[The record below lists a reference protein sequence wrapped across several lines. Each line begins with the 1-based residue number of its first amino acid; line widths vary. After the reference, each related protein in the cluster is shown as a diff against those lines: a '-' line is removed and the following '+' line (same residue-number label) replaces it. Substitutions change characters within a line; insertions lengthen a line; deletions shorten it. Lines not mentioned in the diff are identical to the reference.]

1 MTRNINK
8 TKKIRQEISIL
19 LKMHGNK
26 QVFQMINILHPLNSK
41 KKSQTNSRMIKW
53 NKNPKKHWMNQ
64 NSQSSLKNN
73 KNNKIDKVLIQMI
86 CWENMG

>member
-1 MTRNINK
+1 MYHKENTPSNNLNIHNIRTKVEVMLIFNRMTRNINK

-41 KKSQTNSRMIKW
+41 KKSQTNSRMIK
-53 NKNPKKHWMNQ
+53 
-64 NSQSSLKNN
+64 
-73 KNNKIDKVLIQMI
+73 
-86 CWENMG
+86 

>member
-1 MTRNINK
+1 MYHKENIPSNNLNIHNIRTKVEVMLIFNRMTRNINK

-41 KKSQTNSRMIKW
+41 KKSQTNSRMIK
-53 NKNPKKHWMNQ
+53 
-64 NSQSSLKNN
+64 
-73 KNNKIDKVLIQMI
+73 
-86 CWENMG
+86 